1 MRTLALCISTSF
13 YSCIVLAQDVPGG
26 SKHNQERLM
35 DLRDNLIRN
44 EIASFSINGAS
55 IRGSGSLSN
64 TLMEIPLKKCSDKH
78 LYFEKGNL
86 YAAEIIV
93 SIQASEGA
101 LPKGIKN
108 IMYIHY
114 KYGFCLPDSA
124 IVDIPNP
131 KFCEKYTSKGKPLAS
146 NSRVFRSADKK
157 RVYIYML
164 NGEGT
169 DSYEVTWVV
178 QDSQYLTRVVDH
190 VGDRPSTPSL
200 SSKDP
205 F

>member
-1 MRTLALCISTSF
+1 
-13 YSCIVLAQDVPGG
+13 
-26 SKHNQERLM
+26 M

-44 EIASFSINGAS
+44 EIASFSINGSS
-55 IRGSGSLSN
+55 IRDSGGLSN
-64 TLMEIPLKKCSDKH
+64 ALTEIPLKRCSDKH

-86 YAAEIIV
+86 YAAEIII
-93 SIQASEGA
+93 SIQANEGA
-101 LPKGIKN
+101 LPPGIKD

-114 KYGFCLPDSA
+114 KYGFSLPDSA
-124 IVDIPNP
+124 IADIPNP
-131 KFCEKYTSKGKPLAS
+131 RFCEKYTSKGKPLVS

-164 NGEGT
+164 NGEGA

-178 QDSQYLTRVVDH
+178 QDSKYLTRVVDR

-200 SSKDP
+200 SSIDP
-205 F
+205 D